1 MHDLTE
7 LSVDPG
13 NTYLSID
20 NEKFLFGLKGFSD
33 HNSSSDQQRA
43 LAEEKK
49 KRHDPKR
56 WKDMNYAN
64 SKDEDENMA
73 QFMNNPLRGRI
84 EKSKK
89 GGHAA

>member
-1 MHDLTE
+1 M
-7 LSVDPG
+7 
-13 NTYLSID
+13 
-20 NEKFLFGLKGFSD
+20 KGFSD
-33 HNSSSDQQRA
+33 HNSSADRQRA
-43 LAEEKK
+43 LAEEK

-73 QFMNNPLRGRI
+73 QFLNNPLRGRI

-89 GGHAA
+89 GVEIKSL